1 MTWEII
7 NHTRQAVLDYECKA
21 CGSPVMCVAYETNSN
36 LHLDKKKTSCTNFM
50 CKKHN
55 EDHNLLDL
63 IIGGDL

>member
-21 CGSPVMCVAYETNSN
+21 CNSPLMCVAYETHSN

-50 CKKHN
+50 CKNHN
-55 EDHNLLDL
+55 KDHNLLDL